1 MKERKLLFLSLLL
14 FLFFIF
20 SPISASDN
28 ADTPQLEPHL
38 KKALRSFDSLL
49 PYELVKIM
57 ASPEMAGRL
66 TGHEGY
72 TRAARWAAAKFKE
85 WGLKPFDLR
94 LGYLQPYP
102 SPYTIIDE
110 ARMTIHLASG
120 AGAGSQKEFKE
131 IELSPGTDFLPLLF
145 SSSGQKTA
153 ELVFVGWGISAP
165 ELNYDD
171 YAGVDVKGKFVL
183 CFRGTPDPAR
193 REFQFHDEHR
203 TRMKV
208 AREKGALGLIYI
220 YPEVLANP
228 NGDWLADFLPAM
240 ISEKTA
246 DLIFKEINS
255 SSAEIKKA
263 LETYKRPISFPLK
276 SRLSYSVSS
285 RHFPEGVG
293 YNVIG
298 WVEGSDPRLKKEVI
312 IVGAH
317 FDHCGQHLGLLFPGA
332 NDNASGSA
340 VVMTV
345 AKTFAATTPRPKRS
359 VMFVLFGGEEM
370 GLQGSTYLSQHLPSG
385 FEKVVAMFNYDMTG
399 EGDGASCGLS
409 AEPPELKQA
418 LERANREIN
427 IIRGMRII
435 REVGVRSSDF
445 APFFRLG
452 IPVVSF
458 SSNGPHLAY
467 HQTGDTIYR
476 INPEIMASL
485 AQVSFLAI
493 YLLADR

>member
-1 MKERKLLFLSLLL
+1 MKKKRLSFLSPLISIL
-14 FLFFIF
+14 FIF
-20 SPISASDN
+20 SPISPSN
-28 ADTPQLEPHL
+28 TPELEPHL
-38 KKALRSFDSLL
+38 KKALNAFDSFL

-72 TRAARWAAAKFKE
+72 TRAARWAASKFKD
-85 WGLKPFDLR
+85 WGLKPFDSR

-110 ARMTIHLASG
+110 ARMKLHLPSG
-120 AGAGSQKEFKE
+120 EGSGSQKEFKE
-131 IELSPGTDFLPLLF
+131 IELSLESDFLPLLF

-183 CFRGTPDPAR
+183 CFRGTPDPTR

-208 AREKGALGLIYI
+208 AKERGALGLIYI

-228 NGDWLADFLPAM
+228 NGDWLADFMPAM

-246 DLIFKEINS
+246 DLIFREINS

-263 LETYKRPISFPLK
+263 LETFKRPISFPLK

-298 WVEGSDPRLKKEVI
+298 WVEGSDPRLKKEAI

-340 VVMTV
+340 VVMAM
-345 AKTFAATTPRPKRS
+345 AKAFASITPRPKRS

-370 GLQGSTYLSQHLPSG
+370 GLQGSTYLSQNLPAG

-399 EGDGASCGLS
+399 EGDGAFCGLS
-409 AEPPELKQA
+409 AEPPELKEV
-418 LERANREIN
+418 LERANKEVN
-427 IIRGMRII
+427 IIKGMRII

-467 HQTGDTIYR
+467 HQTGDTIFR
-476 INPEIMASL
+476 INPEIMARL

-493 YLLADR
+493 YLLANR

>member
-1 MKERKLLFLSLLL
+1 MKTRRLLFLSIL
-14 FLFFIF
+14 FSIVFIF
-20 SPISASDN
+20 SPISASN
-28 ADTPQLEPHL
+28 APELEPHL
-38 KKALRSFDSLL
+38 KKALKAFDSPL

-57 ASPEMAGRL
+57 ASSEMAGRL
-66 TGHEGY
+66 TGHEGF
-72 TRAARWAAAKFKE
+72 TRAARWAATEFKK
-85 WGLKPFDLR
+85 WGLKPFDSR

-110 ARMTIHLASG
+110 ARMILHLASG
-120 AGAGSQKEFKE
+120 AGPGSQKEFKE
-131 IELSPGTDFLPLLF
+131 IELSPGSDFLPLLF

-171 YAGVDVKGKFVL
+171 YAGVEVKGKFVL

-208 AREKGALGLIYI
+208 AKEKRALGLIYI

-228 NGDWLADFLPAM
+228 NGDWLADFMPAM

-263 LETYKRPISFPLK
+263 LETFKRPISFPLK

-293 YNVIG
+293 YNVMG
-298 WVEGSDPRLKKEVI
+298 WVEGSDPRFKKEVI

-317 FDHCGQHLGLLFPGA
+317 LDHCGQHLGLLFPGA

-340 VVMTV
+340 VVMAM
-345 AKTFAATTPRPKRS
+345 AKAFASLSPRPKRS

-370 GLQGSTYLSQHLPSG
+370 GLQGSTYLSQHLPAG

-409 AEPPELKQA
+409 AEPPELKEI
-418 LERANREIN
+418 LERANKEIN
-427 IIRGMRII
+427 IIRSMRII

-493 YLLADR
+493 YFLANR